1 MTNTKKK
8 KNNTKKLLGAIGM
21 LSVSAAMLV
30 SSTFAWFAMNKKV
43 TASTMNIKAKSYNPY
58 LLINQ
63 VEADAQA
70 DPYATSETLANSASI
85 AEKTFK
91 LVHPNATN
99 AADANMVWKEAQAAD
114 PAAYTANT
122 AGLQTVTLAA
132 RTDIAQILK
141 KSGTTDATEDNYVLA
156 YDLYFKTSND
166 TDATNLKLALQTE
179 TTATDRGVYLTVG
192 GTDVS
197 EMTDITTQNPR
208 GQFER
213 SVRIVF
219 INQDAP
225 ANYAVY
231 SARDN
236 SITYG
241 TSGILAPTVTKADG
255 SVHLKVYMY
264 FDGED
269 VAAYTNNA
277 NTFAAVAAS
286 FNFIVDDSN
295 TDV

>member
-8 KNNTKKLLGAIGM
+8 NKNTRKLLGAIGM

-43 TASTMNIKAKSYNPY
+43 TASTMTVKAKSYNPY

-63 VEADAQA
+63 VQADGGA
-70 DPYATSETLANSASI
+70 DPYATSETLANTSAI
-85 AEKTFK
+85 ASETFK

-99 AADANMVWKEAQAAD
+99 VADASMGWKEAQAAD
-114 PAAYTANT
+114 PAAYTAS
-122 AGLQTVTLAA
+122 GSLQTVTLEA
-132 RTDIAQILK
+132 RTDIPQILK
-141 KSGTTDATEDNYVLA
+141 KDGTTDASGENYVLA

-166 TDATNLKLALQTE
+166 TNATNLKLALQTE
-179 TTATDRGVYLTVG
+179 STATDRGVYLTVG
-192 GTDVS
+192 GTDIS
-197 EMTDITTQNPR
+197 TMTDITDDTTGR

-213 SVRIVF
+213 STRIVF
-219 INQDAP
+219 INQDSPTNFAI
-225 ANYAVY
+225 Y

-286 FNFIVDDSN
+286 FNFIVDDSAS
-295 TDV
+295 DV